1 MGLETSRYGSYCRL
15 RFEGE
20 MTADAVENIRA
31 EWLDMLEHCHA
42 MEIDLTRARCIDLS
56 GVQLMLRMRDE
67 AKQADKMVL
76 FIGWNPAIEE
86 ALHVYHWFVDLIG
99 SGRCRSQPMLAGGT
113 A

>member
-1 MGLETSRYGSYCRL
+1 
-15 RFEGE
+15 
-20 MTADAVENIRA
+20 
-31 EWLDMLEHCHA
+31 MLEHCHA

-56 GVQLMLRMRDE
+56 GVQLMLQMRDE
-67 AKQADKMVL
+67 AKEADKLVL

-99 SGRCRSQPMLAGGT
+99 SGRCRSNPVLVGGT